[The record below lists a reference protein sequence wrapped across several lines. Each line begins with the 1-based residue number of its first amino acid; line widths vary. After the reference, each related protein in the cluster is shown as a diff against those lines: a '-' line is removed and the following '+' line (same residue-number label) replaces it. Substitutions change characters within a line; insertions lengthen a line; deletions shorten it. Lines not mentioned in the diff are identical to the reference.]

1 MKKDGKEEERMTC
14 RVRKGQELGR
24 KTEKEKEN
32 KKRKKRKKKWGADET
47 ERGRNNKRGMSAACE
62 VGGLSF
68 LPEALVPAPPFK
80 PQP

>member
-14 RVRKGQELGR
+14 GVRKGQELGR

-47 ERGRNNKRGMSAACE
+47 ERGRNNKRE
-62 VGGLSF
+62 
-68 LPEALVPAPPFK
+68 E
-80 PQP
+80 